1 MDDIFIYFVPLPN
14 TVHEMVT
21 PCIEGYTIYLNLNDD
36 LDTQKKGYEHAL
48 NHINNRD
55 FDGGNVQEIEI
66 DSHKEVI

>member
-48 NHINNRD
+48 NHISNND
-55 FDGGNVQEIEI
+55 FEKKNVQNIES
-66 DSHKEVI
+66 DCH